1 MLIYSL
7 IPARGGSKGV
17 PHKNIRLL
25 CGKPLITH
33 SIEISLKSPSVQ
45 RTFVS
50 TDSEKIAEVARN
62 AGAEVPFLRP
72 ADLAQDDTR
81 DLPVFLHFLDWLEQN
96 HIPLPDAIFQFR
108 PTSPARRIEKIEE
121 AAELL
126 KKYPDADSVRGVTRP
141 AQNPYKMW
149 TIDDNGFMRALLNIP
164 GIPEPFNEPRQ
175 RLPEVYWQVG
185 YLDLIR
191 TRTILEKK
199 SLTGTRILPL
209 QIESRDSIDI
219 DDEFSFQLAEFLMEK
234 RGIIL

>member
-33 SIEISLKSPSVQ
+33 SIEISLKSPSIQ
-45 RTFVS
+45 KTFVS

-81 DLPVFLHFLDWLEQN
+81 DLPVFLHFLGWLEQN
-96 HIPLPDAIFQFR
+96 HVPLPDAIFQFR
-108 PTSPARRIEKIEE
+108 PTSPARRVEKIEE
-121 AAELL
+121 AVELL
-126 KKYPDADSVRGVTRP
+126 KKHPDADSVRGVTEP

-149 TIDDNGFMRALLNIP
+149 TIDDNGFLRALLNIP
-164 GIPEPFNEPRQ
+164 GVPEPFNEPRQ
-175 RLPEVYWQVG
+175 RLPAVYWQVG

-209 QIESRDSIDI
+209 KIEGRDSIDI

-234 RGIIL
+234 RGAIL

>member
-33 SIEISLKSPSVQ
+33 SVEISLKSPSVQ

-81 DLPVFLHFLDWLEQN
+81 DLPVFQHFLDWLEQN
-96 HIPLPDAIFQFR
+96 HVPLPDAIFQLR
-108 PTSPARRIEKIEE
+108 PTSPARRVEKIEE
-121 AAELL
+121 AVELL
-126 KKYPDADSVRGVTRP
+126 KKHPEADSVRGVTEP

-149 TIDDNGFMRALLNIP
+149 TVDENGFLQALLNIP
-164 GIPEPFNEPRQ
+164 GVPEPFNEPRQ
-175 RLPEVYWQVG
+175 RLPAVYWQVG

-191 TRTILEKK
+191 TRTILEQK

-209 QIESRDSIDI
+209 KIESRDSIDI

-234 RGIIL
+234 RGVIR

>member
-25 CGKPLITH
+25 CGKPLIAH
-33 SIEISLKSPSVQ
+33 SIEISLKSPFIQ

-50 TDSEKIAEVARN
+50 TDSEKIAEIARN

-72 ADLAQDDTR
+72 ADLSKDDTR
-81 DLPVFLHFLDWLEQN
+81 DLPVFLHFLGWLEQN
-96 HIPLPDAIFQFR
+96 HVPLPDAIFQFR
-108 PTSPARRIEKIEE
+108 PTSPARRMEKIKE
-121 AAELL
+121 AVELL
-126 KKYPDADSVRGVTRP
+126 EKHPDADSVRGVTEP

-149 TIDDNGFMRALLNIP
+149 TIDDNGFLQSLLNIP

-175 RLPEVYWQVG
+175 SLPAVYWQVG

-209 QIESRDSIDI
+209 KIEGRDSIDI

-234 RGIIL
+234 RRIIL

>member
-7 IPARGGSKGV
+7 IPARGGSKAV

-33 SIEISLKSPSVQ
+33 SIEISLESPSVH

-50 TDSEKIAEVARN
+50 TDSEQIAATARS

-72 ADLAQDDTR
+72 ASLAQDDTR
-81 DLPVFLHFLDWLEQN
+81 DLPVFQHFLDWLKQN
-96 HIPLPDAIFQFR
+96 HIPLPDAVFQFR
-108 PTSPARRIEKIEE
+108 PTSPARRVEKIEE
-121 AAELL
+121 AVELL
-126 KKYPDADSVRGVTRP
+126 KKHPDADSVRGVIEP

-149 TIDDNGFMRALLNIP
+149 TIDENGFMQPLLSIP

-175 RLPEVYWQVG
+175 SLPKAYWQVG

-191 TRTILEKK
+191 TRTILEKE

-209 QIESRDSIDI
+209 RIDGRDAIDI

-234 RGIIL
+234 RSIGI